1 MGTQNMGTQNMLEF
15 ALVEILRVVNP
26 LREDLESRMK
36 IIDDLREVVSSI
48 ESLKGATVDPFGSFL
63 SQLFSRWGDLDISIE
78 LANGSHILVPAK
90 KHKHMLLGDVIK
102 ALRKTGSFRR
112 LQFVSHA
119 RVPILKL
126 ESKVRN
132 ISCDISINNLSG
144 HMKSKFILWIS
155 LIDRRFREMV
165 LLVKEWA
172 KANGINNP
180 KSGTFNSY
188 SLSLLVIFHFQTC
201 APAILPPLED
211 IYPGNM
217 ADELIGIRAEVER
230 RMEETAVSN
239 IERFRRRRRANHS
252 SLSEL
257 FVSFFGKFL
266 DISTRTTEQGVCTY
280 SGRWENISTNTR
292 WLPRT
297 YTIFIEDPFEQPE
310 NTARA
315 VAQSRLKRIAEA
327 FQTTYQLLISP
338 NLTRNSLI
346 PSLVHHQLSGFFPG
360 AAFVFPSADVSP
372 YPQSHQSAPRRNH
385 SSSQHQKT
393 WKNPKGQN
401 GKQLPPGQQVHVAN
415 QQLPREKH
423 GSQHQNVDQP
433 KTGSKGENGKQLSPG
448 RQMPV
453 ANQYLPREN
462 CGSQR
467 QNMEHPKPDPK
478 GQNGKQSSP
487 GRQEHVANQQLSR
500 EDCGSQPQ
508 NVDRPKSDSKGQ
520 NSKQLSRRRQEHVTN
535 QQLSREKRGS
545 QHQNE
550 DRPKAGSKGSNGKQ
564 PSPRRQVHAAN
575 QWLPKEDCER
585 QRQNVDRLKTDLI
598 GQNGK
603 QLSPGQVHAAKR
615 RLSREKHGSQH
626 QNGDRPKAGSQG
638 QNGKHL
644 SKGQQVHLANQ
655 QPREKCGSQH
665 QNVDQPKTDSKGQN
679 SKQLSP
685 RRQVHLANQQLTKEK
700 CGNQCQN
707 VDQPKTGQAHVPP
720 VPAQVVGPRWPHT
733 LQPNCS
739 K

>member
-1 MGTQNMGTQNMLEF
+1 MSTQNMLEF
-15 ALVEILRVVNP
+15 TLAEILRVVNP
-26 LREDLESRMK
+26 LREDLESRMQ
-36 IIDDLREVVSSI
+36 ILDDLREVVSSI

-63 SQLFSRWGDLDISIE
+63 SQLFSRWGDLDVSIE
-78 LANGSHILVPAK
+78 LANGSYILVPAK
-90 KHKHMLLGDVIK
+90 KRKHMLLEDVIK

-155 LIDRRFREMV
+155 LIDRRFRDMV
-165 LLVKEWA
+165 LL
-172 KANGINNP
+172 
-180 KSGTFNSY
+180 
-188 SLSLLVIFHFQTC
+188 TC

-217 ADELIGIRAEVER
+217 ADELI
-230 RMEETAVSN
+230 AVSN

-257 FVSFFGKFL
+257 FVSFLRKFL

-297 YTIFIEDPFEQPE
+297 YAIFIEDPFEQPE

-315 VAQSRLKRIAEA
+315 VAQSRLRRIAEA
-327 FQTTYQLLISP
+327 FQTTYYLLISP

-360 AAFVFPSADVSP
+360 AAFVIPREDSS
-372 YPQSHQSAPRRNH
+372 YPQSHQSAPRHNH
-385 SSSQHQKT
+385 SSKQHQKT
-393 WKNPKGQN
+393 GKNLKGQN
-401 GKQLPPGQQVHVAN
+401 GSQLSPGQHVHVDN
-415 QQLPREKH
+415 RQLSREKG
-423 GSQHQNVDQP
+423 GSRHQNVDQP
-433 KTGSKGENGKQLSPG
+433 KTASKGKNGKQLSPG
-448 RQMPV
+448 RQV
-453 ANQYLPREN
+453 
-462 CGSQR
+462 
-467 QNMEHPKPDPK
+467 
-478 GQNGKQSSP
+478 
-487 GRQEHVANQQLSR
+487 HVANQQLSR

-508 NVDRPKSDSKGQ
+508 NVDQPKPDSKGQ
-520 NSKQLSRRRQEHVTN
+520 NSKPLSPRRQVHVAN
-535 QQLSREKRGS
+535 QQLPREKRRGRS
-545 QHQNE
+545 QNE

-564 PSPRRQVHAAN
+564 LSPRRQVHTAN
-575 QWLPKEDCER
+575 QWLPKENLER
-585 QRQNVDRLKTDLI
+585 QCQNVDRLKTDLM

-603 QLSPGQVHAAKR
+603 LSTGRHVHVAKQ
-615 RLSREKHGSQH
+615 RLSREKRGSQS
-626 QNGDRPKAGSQG
+626 QNVDQPKAGSQG
-638 QNGKHL
+638 QNVTHL
-644 SKGQQVHLANQ
+644 SRARQEHVAKQQL
-655 QPREKCGSQH
+655 PREKCGSQH
-665 QNVDQPKTDSKGQN
+665 LNMNQPKTDSRGRN

-685 RRQVHLANQQLTKEK
+685 KRQVHVANQQLTKEQ
-700 CGNQCQN
+700 CESQCQN
-707 VDQPKTGQAHVPP
+707 VDQPKAGQADVPP
-720 VPAQVVGPRWPHT
+720 VPAQTVGPRWPHT